1 MSPQANPRSSRTPK
15 GNRWLRRV
23 LVECAWSVTREK
35 DSYLAALYRRLAPR
49 RGKKRAV
56 VAVART
62 ILQAAW
68 HILKEEVEYKE
79 LGGDYFDRL
88 NEEKTKRNLVKRLE
102 KLGYEV
108 ELRPKKD
115 AA

>member
-1 MSPQANPRSSRTPK
+1 
-15 GNRWLRRV
+15 
-23 LVECAWSVTREK
+23 VTREK
-35 DSYLAALYRRLAPR
+35 DTYLSALYRRLAPR
-49 RGKKRAV
+49 RGKKRAIV
-56 VAVART
+56 GVART

-79 LGGDYFDRL
+79 LGGDYFERM
-88 NEEKTKRNLVKRLE
+88 NEEKTKKNLVKRLE

-108 ELRPKKD
+108 ELRSKKD